1 MTKDKTV
8 SFWIFNAPIWVGIA
22 GISNFIKKRL
32 NVHHITVATV
42 VIYYYTWTMLTE
54 QRRLKR
60 RLRKELQ
67 KSKLELKLLLKDE
80 RLKHVLND

>member
-1 MTKDKTV
+1 M
-8 SFWIFNAPIWVGIA
+8 
-22 GISNFIKKRL
+22 
-32 NVHHITVATV
+32 ATV